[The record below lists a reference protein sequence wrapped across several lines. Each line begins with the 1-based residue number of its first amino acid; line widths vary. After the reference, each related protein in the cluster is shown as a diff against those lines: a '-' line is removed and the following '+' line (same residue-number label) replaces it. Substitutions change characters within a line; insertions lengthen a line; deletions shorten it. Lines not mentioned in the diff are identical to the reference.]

1 MNKTRR
7 KALVEIGMCV
17 DLAICCLGLLIT
29 SALLYEPLWKT
40 DTLLLT
46 NPLRQFL
53 VTGALGFLWHFSL
66 LATGAYKSYRLPG
79 LRSQLGALARG
90 AGLVTFWMC
99 IWLSFGLSESAV
111 ASSFTLEQVVLFWTI
126 TFSGFV
132 TTRLIAR
139 AITRMARRRGRN
151 LRNILIVG
159 SNRRAVALADRLL
172 GTPALGLRL
181 AGFVDDLWQDEDASD
196 DYKAMLLGSR
206 SELLELLRNLAIDE
220 VIIALPIASNY
231 HFSRQIVH
239 WCRQQ
244 GIPVRSE
251 GSLFDLDHHAYLPL
265 STPDSD
271 FITHHEVV
279 HSQWSIFCKRFVDI
293 VVSAIALLVFS
304 PILLATA
311 LAINISSRGPILFA
325 QERLGVNKRHFRI
338 WKFRTMVTNA
348 EALMAQVEHLNQTQG
363 PTFKLAN
370 DPRITRI
377 GHFLRKTSLDE
388 LPQLFNVLLG
398 DMSLVGPRPLPM
410 RDYRGFSAD
419 WHRRRFSVKPGITCL
434 WQIAGRSSITF
445 DRWMELDMDY
455 IDHWSLLLD
464 FEILLKTIPA
474 VVRGSG
480 AV

>member
-1 MNKTRR
+1 MNKNRR

-17 DLAICCLGLLIT
+17 DLAICCFGLLIT

-53 VTGALGFLWHFSL
+53 VTGALGLVWHFSL

-79 LRSQLGALARG
+79 LRSQLVAIARG
-90 AGLVTFWMC
+90 TGLITFWMC
-99 IWLSFGLSESAV
+99 VWLSFGLSESAR
-111 ASSFTLEQVVLFWTI
+111 ASAFTLEQVVLFWAI
-126 TFSGFV
+126 TFSGLIV
-132 TTRLIAR
+132 TRLAAR
-139 AITRMARRRGRN
+139 AIARMMRHRGRN
-151 LRNILIVG
+151 LRNVLIVG

-172 GTPALGLRL
+172 GAPALGLRL
-181 AGFVDDLWQDEDASD
+181 AGFVDDFWQCDDAPAE
-196 DYKAMLLGSR
+196 YKTMLLGSR
-206 SELLELLRNLAIDE
+206 SDLLELLRNLAIDE

-231 HFSRQIVH
+231 QFSRQIVH

-251 GSLFDLDHHAYLPL
+251 GSLFDLDRHAFLPD
-265 STPDSD
+265 SSNESD

-279 HSQWSIFCKRFVDI
+279 HSQWSIFCKRFVD
-293 VVSAIALLVFS
+293 VFVSGVALLTLS
-304 PILLATA
+304 PILLLIA
-311 LAINISSRGPILFA
+311 LAISVTSPGPVLFA
-325 QERLGVNKRHFRI
+325 QERLGVNKRRFRI

-370 DPRITRI
+370 DPRITKI
-377 GHFLRKTSLDE
+377 GNFLRKTSLDE
-388 LPQLFNVLLG
+388 LPQLINVLRG
-398 DMSLVGPRPLPM
+398 DMSLVGPRPLPL

-434 WQIAGRSSITF
+434 WQITGRSSITF

-464 FEILLKTIPA
+464 FQILIKTIPA

>member
-7 KALVEIGMCV
+7 KALVEFGMCV
-17 DLAICCLGLLIT
+17 DLAICCLGLLVT
-29 SALLYEPLWKT
+29 SALLYEPLWKSE
-40 DTLLLT
+40 TLLLKD
-46 NPLRQFL
+46 PLRQLL
-53 VTGALGFLWHFSL
+53 VTGALGLMWHLSL
-66 LATGAYKSYRLPG
+66 MASGAYKSYRVPG
-79 LRSQLGALARG
+79 LKSQLGAIARG
-90 AGLVTFWMC
+90 TSFVT
-99 IWLSFGLSESAV
+99 IWACVWLNFGLSEDSFDSSLSFVYV
-111 ASSFTLEQVVLFWTI
+111 ALFWCT
-126 TFSGFV
+126 TFSGLV
-132 TTRLIAR
+132 ATRLGAR
-139 AITRMARRRGRN
+139 AITRFFRQRGRN
-151 LRNILIVG
+151 LRTILIVG

-181 AGFVDDLWQDEDASD
+181 AGFVDDLWQYDDAPD
-196 DYKAMLLGSR
+196 HYKAMLLGDS
-206 SELLELLRNLAIDE
+206 SGLLELLRNLAIDE

-231 HFSRQIVH
+231 EFSKQIVH

-251 GSLFDLDHHAYLPL
+251 GSLFDLDSHALLPAS
-265 STPDSD
+265 STEFD

-279 HSQWSIFCKRFVDI
+279 HSAWSIFCKRFVDI
-293 VVSAIALLVFS
+293 FVSGIALLVLS
-304 PILLATA
+304 PVLLAIA
-311 LAINISSRGPILFA
+311 LAINITSPGPILFA
-325 QERLGVNKRHFRI
+325 QERLGVGKRRFRI

-363 PTFKLAN
+363 PTFKLTN
-370 DPRITRI
+370 DPRITKI

-388 LPQLFNVLLG
+388 LPQLINVLRG

-410 RDYRGFSAD
+410 RDYAGFSAD

-434 WQIAGRSSITF
+434 WQITGRSSITF